1 MSFCVTTVAV
11 SNIPAWFSF
20 LIHMTEIYN
29 AEADAWKSADV
40 SARWS
45 RVLGTNTWTTFSA
58 AASPSWLKTAYL
70 SCRYMYTPINFLY
83 TSPCSNQPHDL
94 WLTCTDAVHLD
105 PRRTVRGIQAELGL
119 HQRVHL
125 PWGLPPIVGP
135 DHVCHVHSVKAL
147 VSVVPKLFVDRYNLC
162 WLI

>member
-1 MSFCVTTVAV
+1 MHENVLMYQRDDRGCWARIHGRLFRLLRVPLGSRRPICPAGICTHQSTFYIHRRVAA
-11 SNIPAWFSF
+11 NRMI
-20 LIHMTEIYN
+20 
-29 AEADAWKSADV
+29 
-40 SARWS
+40 
-45 RVLGTNTWTTFSA
+45 
-58 AASPSWLKTAYL
+58 
-70 SCRYMYTPINFLY
+70 
-83 TSPCSNQPHDL
+83 

-162 WLI
+162 